1 MECLSL
7 VINLNTSP
15 LSNIHVQIFFSLS
28 VTCLFAFLVTSFKE
42 QPFFNTDKVQL
53 YFVHFLF
60 VQLVFYESFA
70 YPKITKFYP
79 IFFSRSFNLYTKIYE
94 PPQVKQNMI

>member
-1 MECLSL
+1 MFVFNL
-7 VINLNTSP
+7 IIILNTSP
-15 LSNIHVQIFFSLS
+15 LSNIRVQIFFSLS

-53 YFVHFLF
+53 YFVHLLF

-79 IFFSRSFNLYTKIYE
+79 VFFSRSFNLHTKIYD